1 MTALVINYTI
11 NPVWSI
17 MKSISRGLIRSQ
29 MIIGYSRAA
38 SELARQGYHE
48 ESKQVMMKL
57 TELRD
62 DKTDS

>member
-1 MTALVINYTI
+1 
-11 NPVWSI
+11 

-62 DKTDS
+62 DKTIS

>member
-17 MKSISRGLIRSQ
+17 VKSISRGLIRSQ

-38 SELARQGYHE
+38 AELARQGYHE
-48 ESKQVMMKL
+48 ESKQTMLKL
-57 TELRD
+57 AELRD
-62 DKTDS
+62 DKNDS